1 MPIGDS
7 CTVAPLPGNAATDPP
22 PRPGRPPAKLARVTD
37 APAPAPAPLPTPL
50 DRRLVFVTGKGGVGK
65 STISAALGVLAARR
79 GRRTIVA
86 ELARR
91 DDVSR
96 VLGSAGEPAP
106 DAGRDD
112 HRAAG
117 NTAGRAV
124 YSEIELPLPGT
135 DGRLHA
141 ISVDPELAMEEY
153 LIDQLP
159 VRSLAERLASSRTFG
174 YLAAATPGLSELLAM
189 GKVWELAQPTRRTP
203 GTDPYDLVIVD
214 AHATG
219 HGVALLQAPR
229 TFAAAASVGP
239 IARQARTIAAMI
251 DDPAR
256 SAIVA
261 VTDAS
266 EAAVTETLELRD
278 ALAESLGRELAR
290 VIVNGVEPRRFGP
303 ADDALLAAA
312 QTSMARDAPSAPA
325 LRVARHAH
333 RRATAQQRQV
343 ARLRRQL
350 SPPPVTLPHLFV
362 EAPGAAEIEHLA
374 HLLEQRL

>member
-1 MPIGDS
+1 MIDGREKPYAVSIRMPVGDS
-7 CTVAPLPGNAATDPP
+7 FTSRARRA
-22 PRPGRPPAKLARVTD
+22 PAKLAPVTD
-37 APAPAPAPLPTPL
+37 AATPTAEPLPAPL

-65 STISAALGVLAARR
+65 STVSAALGVLAARR

-96 VLGSAGEPAP
+96 AFGTPVGGAGAKGSVFAE
-106 DAGRDD
+106 
-112 HRAAG
+112 
-117 NTAGRAV
+117 V
-124 YSEIELPLPGT
+124 ELPLSGT
-135 DGRLHA
+135 GAGLHV

-159 VRSLAERLASSRTFG
+159 LRSLAERLASSRTFG

-189 GKVWELAQPTRRTP
+189 GKLWELAQPTRRTP
-203 GTDPYDLVIVD
+203 GSEPYDVVIVD

-251 DDPAR
+251 DDPAL

-261 VTDAS
+261 VTEPS
-266 EAAVTETLELRD
+266 ESGVTETLELRE
-278 ALAESLGRELAR
+278 ALADGLGRELER
-290 VIVNGVEPRRFGP
+290 VIVNGVQPRRFSA

-312 QTSMARDAPSAPA
+312 QGTRHGDGTAAA
-325 LRVARHAH
+325 LRAARHAH
-333 RRATAQQRQV
+333 RRGAGQQRQI
-343 ARLRRQL
+343 ARLRRQV
-350 SPPPVTLPHLFV
+350 SPSPVTLPQLFV
-362 EAPGAAEIEHLA
+362 DAVGAPEIEHLA
-374 HLLEQRL
+374 HLLELRL

>member
-1 MPIGDS
+1 M
-7 CTVAPLPGNAATDPP
+7 
-22 PRPGRPPAKLARVTD
+22 
-37 APAPAPAPLPTPL
+37 
-50 DRRLVFVTGKGGVGK
+50 FVTGKGGVGK
-65 STISAALGVLAARR
+65 STVSAALGVLAARR

-96 VLGSAGEPAP
+96 VLGPTDG
-106 DAGRDD
+106 
-112 HRAAG
+112 AA
-117 NTAGRAV
+117 TASGSVFAEV
-124 YSEIELPLPGT
+124 ELPLPGAGT
-135 DGRLHA
+135 GRLHA

-203 GTDPYDLVIVD
+203 GTEPYDLVIVD

-239 IARQARTIAAMI
+239 IARQARIIAAMI

-256 SAIVA
+256 SAIIA

-278 ALAESLGRELAR
+278 ALAEGLGRELAR
-290 VIVNGVEPRRFGP
+290 VIINGVEPRRFSA

-312 QTSMARDAPSAPA
+312 QDSTPPDDPGAPA
-325 LRVARHAH
+325 LRAARHAH
-333 RRATAQQRQV
+333 QRATAQRRQI
-343 ARLRRQL
+343 ARLRRQV
-350 SPPPVTLPHLFV
+350 SPSPVTLPHLFV

>member
-1 MPIGDS
+1 MRADDS
-7 CTVAPLPGNAATDPP
+7 FTAH
-22 PRPGRPPAKLARVTD
+22 GRGRSPAKLAPVTD
-37 APAPAPAPLPTPL
+37 RDLTAAPPIPAPL

-65 STISAALGVLAARR
+65 TTVSAALGVLAAR
-79 GRRTIVA
+79 GGLRTIVA

-96 VLGSAGEPAP
+96 VLGPTPAASDAP
-106 DAGRDD
+106 PAGR
-112 HRAAG
+112 G
-117 NTAGRAV
+117 PAGRAGSGGSV
-124 YSEIELPLPGT
+124 FAEIDLG
-135 DGRLHA
+135 DGLHV

-153 LIDQLP
+153 LLDQLP

-203 GTDPYDLVIVD
+203 GSEPYDLVIVD

-219 HGVALLQAPR
+219 HGIALLQAPH

-251 DDPAR
+251 DDPQR

-261 VTDAS
+261 VTDPS
-266 EAAVTETLELRD
+266 EAAVTETLELSE
-278 ALAESLGRELAR
+278 ALGTGLGRRLDR
-290 VIVNGVEPRRFGP
+290 VIVNAVTPRRFSA

-312 QTSMARDAPSAPA
+312 ELRPHDPDTLVA
-325 LRVARHAH
+325 LRIARHEH
-333 RRATAQQRQV
+333 RRSAAQRRQI
-343 ARLRRQL
+343 ARLRRHVPAPL
-350 SPPPVTLPHLFV
+350 VTLPQLFV
-362 EAPGAAEIEHLA
+362 ASPGPPEIGRLA
-374 HLLEQRL
+374 RLLGQRL